1 MSYNHDQEQK
11 HDQKGRESIQKRV
24 KELLEKELPDGWSC
38 LLDGEQIKLQ
48 AVIEGEIH
56 ERSISLQTLYKQV
69 EAQPDNRRELLYRY
83 IQHIMAAVKGAT
95 ETSKLTGNEQRVY
108 PVLRHSSFFD
118 HPRAKTLVTHPHTVE
133 TTIAYALDREDGYVL
148 LDEKMLQQAGW
159 TQEKLHDLAMDNL
172 EASPYTIKSDQVGEH
187 VLYFL
192 NSQDGYA
199 ASRILLPGILHEFE
213 GKKTGKLIGT
223 AIPHQDVMIIGDL
236 ANDKGA
242 QLLAQVTHHFASK
255 GDVPICPLPFIYQ
268 QGELETYLVVSPN
281 QKG

>member
-83 IQHIMAAVKGAT
+83 IQHIVAAVKGAT

-108 PVLRHSSFFD
+108 PVLRHSSFS
-118 HPRAKTLVTHPHTVE
+118 
-133 TTIAYALDREDGYVL
+133 TI
-148 LDEKMLQQAGW
+148 
-159 TQEKLHDLAMDNL
+159 L
-172 EASPYTIKSDQVGEH
+172 ELKP
-187 VLYFL
+187 
-192 NSQDGYA
+192 
-199 ASRILLPGILHEFE
+199 
-213 GKKTGKLIGT
+213 
-223 AIPHQDVMIIGDL
+223 
-236 ANDKGA
+236 
-242 QLLAQVTHHFASK
+242 
-255 GDVPICPLPFIYQ
+255 
-268 QGELETYLVVSPN
+268 
-281 QKG
+281 

>member
-1 MSYNHDQEQK
+1 MSYNPDQERS
-11 HDQKGRESIQKRV
+11 HDEKGRESIQKRV
-24 KELLEKELPDGWSC
+24 KELLERELPEGWSC
-38 LLDGEQIKLQ
+38 LVDGEQITLQ
-48 AVIEGEIH
+48 VVNEGEIH
-56 ERSISLQTLYKQV
+56 ERSIPLQSLYKQV
-69 EAQPDNRRELLYRY
+69 KASPDNRRELLYRY

-95 ETSKLTGNEQRVY
+95 DTPTLAGNEQYVY

-118 HPRAKTLVTHPHTVE
+118 HPKAKTLVTHPHTAE
-133 TTIAYALDREDGYVL
+133 TKIAYALDREDGYVL
-148 LDEKMLQQAGW
+148 LDEKMLQEAGW
-159 TQEKLHDLAMDNL
+159 SIEQLHDLAMDNL
-172 EASPYTIKSDQVGEH
+172 EASPYTIKADQVGEH

-199 ASRILLPGILHEFE
+199 ASRILIPSILHEFE
-213 GKKTGKLIGT
+213 GKNKGKLLGT